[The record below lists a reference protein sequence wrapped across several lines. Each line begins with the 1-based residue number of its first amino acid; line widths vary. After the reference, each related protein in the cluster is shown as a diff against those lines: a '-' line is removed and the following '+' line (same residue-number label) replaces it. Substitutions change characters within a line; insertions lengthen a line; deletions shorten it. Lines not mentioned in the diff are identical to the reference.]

1 MPGGWSTANV
11 WIDASEWKW
20 RGATAPT
27 KRELLP
33 VSVLKLIPITLLYQ
47 DFVYKSIGAEY
58 KEARL
63 NDMIQNADVKI
74 FISVHGS
81 GICPSQIIQFSECLV
96 RAGKVSLRELS
107 SKFGEDR
114 RIWKVIK

>member
-1 MPGGWSTANV
+1 V

-81 GICPSQIIQFSECLV
+81 GICPSHIIQFSECC
-96 RAGKVSLRELS
+96 AGKVSLRELY

-114 RIWKVIK
+114 RYWNVIR